1 MKNRMVSPVSS
12 GSLPQSFMTHSLCL
26 PRTVSPICRQS
37 HSPASQ
43 FTPIALTLKALPS
56 PQFTRYPTIGGSMPA
71 LLKSGRRS
79 LSPSSMAKSGAAS
92 ALHLQPRANVNSDT
106 MSPKAAMT
114 TVIQVCTVRPRNVI
128 CARSTPID
136 SSFLRHLRRLVFC
149 AIPSL
154 RIRGKEPFSNRSTD
168 GGFADDCVCGS
179 L

>member
-1 MKNRMVSPVSS
+1 
-12 GSLPQSFMTHSLCL
+12 
-26 PRTVSPICRQS
+26 
-37 HSPASQ
+37 
-43 FTPIALTLKALPS
+43 
-56 PQFTRYPTIGGSMPA
+56 MPA

-136 SSFLRHLRRLVFC
+136 SSFLRHLRRLVFVRFP
-149 AIPSL
+149 AYASGGRNLFPTVRPMEVAVDS
-154 RIRGKEPFSNRSTD
+154 RIRVTSESAEYFRVRLL
-168 GGFADDCVCGS
+168 GFYGPHAHLDVIITAADLRQWRDKIDEALQEVDNVGV
-179 L
+179 

>member
-1 MKNRMVSPVSS
+1 
-12 GSLPQSFMTHSLCL
+12 
-26 PRTVSPICRQS
+26 
-37 HSPASQ
+37 
-43 FTPIALTLKALPS
+43 
-56 PQFTRYPTIGGSMPA
+56 MPA

-136 SSFLRHLRRLVFC
+136 SSFLRHLRRLVFLC
-149 AIPSL
+149 ESQLTHP
-154 RIRGKEPFSNRSTD
+154 GEGTFFQPFDRWR
-168 GGFADDCVCGS
+168 FCR
-179 L
+179 

>member
-1 MKNRMVSPVSS
+1 
-12 GSLPQSFMTHSLCL
+12 
-26 PRTVSPICRQS
+26 
-37 HSPASQ
+37 
-43 FTPIALTLKALPS
+43 
-56 PQFTRYPTIGGSMPA
+56 MPA

-168 GGFADDCVCGS
+168 GGCRG
-179 L
+179 